1 MRALARY
8 LEKIER
14 ILIVASGAIVFAAMV
29 MVVFDAVVRKLA
41 FSVPGLYETTE
52 LFVVAMVFLGMS
64 YVMFRGRH
72 VRVNLLVDRFGW
84 PWANVVHLLVLA
96 LSIFVFT
103 LILWQSLKAAYTAWA
118 IEEVR
123 SGLIKYPVWPA
134 KIFVCIGVA
143 VLWARL
149 IVEFAGSRSDF
160 ADRRPPQSRQE
171 AGYATRSPSAPPP

>member
-1 MRALARY
+1 MRAPVRY
-8 LEKIER
+8 LEKTER
-14 ILIVASGAIVFAAMV
+14 ALIVTSGAIVFAAMV

-64 YVMFRGRH
+64 CVMRQGRH
-72 VRVNLLVDRFGW
+72 VRVNLLVDRLGW
-84 PWANVVHLLVLA
+84 PWTNIVHVLVLA
-96 LSIFVFT
+96 LSILVFA
-103 LILWQSLKAAYTAWA
+103 LILWQSSKAAYTAWA
-118 IEEVR
+118 IGEVR

-149 IVEFAGSRSDF
+149 VVELARARSGF
-160 ADRRPPQSRQE
+160 VKHVRRGRTP
-171 AGYATRSPSAPPP
+171 GT